1 MTVASVSHIVGIIYA
16 KSGKIA
22 RHVQMIAVYVLIRPY
37 VVMPHVMVLKHV
49 VLVRVIVEIA
59 RHLIPI
65 VEMDHANTIIMRTVC
80 YVQKIVGRV
89 LHPLNLFAETVHVMG
104 VKHVV
109 IVQLIVQ
116 VYVNVNKEKFAMI
129 LMCA

>member
-1 MTVASVSHIVGIIYA
+1 
-16 KSGKIA
+16 
-22 RHVQMIAVYVLIRPY
+22 
-37 VVMPHVMVLKHV
+37 
-49 VLVRVIVEIA
+49 VIVEIA

-65 VEMDHANTIIMRTVC
+65 VEMEHVNTIIMRTVC

-89 LHPLNLFAETVHVMG
+89 LHPLNLFAETVHVME

-109 IVQLIVQ
+109 IAQLIVQ
-116 VYVNVNKEKFAMI
+116 VYVNVIKEKFVMI